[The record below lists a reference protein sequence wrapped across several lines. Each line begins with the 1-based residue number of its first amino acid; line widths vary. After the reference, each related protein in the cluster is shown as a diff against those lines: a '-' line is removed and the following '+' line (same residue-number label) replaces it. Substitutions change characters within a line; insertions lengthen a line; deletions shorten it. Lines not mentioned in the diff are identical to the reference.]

1 MIECSSLNQGFFL
14 FSTTTATQPVKVN
27 DNNIQS
33 LLKQYGNEK
42 GYTLYQG
49 EINYNAQGLKF
60 KQFTLAQGYD
70 PETFEYINPQDRS
83 AAYRKYDKE
92 YFGNLQAEVDAYQGM
107 VPMKVKVA
115 AAFGEGMVDGA
126 WKEMQGTAK
135 FIGLAVTDKPAAAN
149 AVYNQLSDTAYAVSH
164 PIKTVTSAYQ
174 SAVGTFNELKQMSPE
189 ARATVLGDKTGAL
202 AFDALL
208 MKGAGGATKG
218 LATEVK
224 GVLKETAE
232 ATSRRLSQS
241 GSSVALTTPE
251 GVRITVKNSPGTE
264 IQKIDFGKTE
274 GAGDAGRYSG
284 TLEKVNKPDAAADA
298 LADRIGGQSRV
309 KFSGDSAGREFD
321 AISDQYV
328 AQSKP
333 ALQTVNKSVRDQM
346 KATFEVAQETGRK
359 VYYHFE
365 GQPAQSVI
373 DKLNEYSS
381 RYGIDVVIDT
391 KPLK

>member
-1 MIECSSLNQGFFL
+1 MKSPSSGS
-14 FSTTTATQPVKVN
+14 STTTATQPVKVN

-49 EINYNAQGLKF
+49 EINYNEQGLKF

-135 FIGLAVTDKPAAAN
+135 FIGLAVTDKSAAAN

-189 ARATVLGDKTGAL
+189 ARATVLGDKTGAI

-218 LATEVK
+218 LANEVK

-251 GVRITVKNSPGTE
+251 GVRITVKNSLGTE
-264 IQKIDFGKTE
+264 IQKIDFGKAE
-274 GAGDAGRYSG
+274 GTGDVRTFTSADKYVGETANAIEVKYPG
-284 TLEKVNKPDAAADA
+284 KVVDVNK
-298 LADRIGGQSRV
+298 
-309 KFSGDSAGREFD
+309 
-321 AISDQYV
+321 
-328 AQSKP
+328 
-333 ALQTVNKSVRDQM
+333 
-346 KATFEVAQETGRK
+346 K
-359 VYYHFE
+359 VYRPDGTPLTDYDIELDNAIIQVKQGGGKGSTRQAINTASSTNKEVIVYLPDQSPNSAVVKGLQKE
-365 GQPAQSVI
+365 GFSVFTNQEDLI
-373 DKLNEYSS
+373 NHVG
-381 RYGIDVVIDT
+381 R
-391 KPLK
+391 